1 MKGVIKRVTALENF
15 ILEAEFTSGI
25 IKQYDMKPVLNE
37 IEAFSEMKE
46 NPELFQ
52 KVAVDTGGY
61 GVVWNERLDLASEE
75 IWDYGIS
82 IK

>member
-1 MKGVIKRVTALENF
+1 MNGVIKRVTALENF

-52 KVAVDTGGY
+52 KVEVDAGGY